1 MIKHSKFL
9 RGIIGPARM
18 LAVMALVLTPL
29 VCPMWQPGC
38 LAQDKPLDADIFRIQ
53 AEMHHN
59 LALHY
64 LEKGDVDK
72 AMAEARQI
80 IQPVIPP
87 LYEDAVCKSTM
98 IIAEELG
105 SMRRFNL
112 CQNLLDE
119 ALKAVTQVSSRIILL
134 KDKSRLYFLAGET
147 DKALD
152 AMKRAKDLEAQ
163 RK

>member
-1 MIKHSKFL
+1 MIEHAKFL
-9 RGIIGPARM
+9 RGITGPVRK
-18 LAVMALVLTPL
+18 LAILALVLIPL
-29 VCPMWQPGC
+29 VCSPWQPGC
-38 LAQDKPLDADIFRIQ
+38 FAQNKPIDPDVFRIQ
-53 AEMHHN
+53 AEMHHD
-59 LALHY
+59 LAIHY
-64 LEKGDVDK
+64 LEKGDVEK

-87 LYEDAVCKSTM
+87 QYEEAVCKSTM

-105 SMRRFNL
+105 AMRRFDL

-119 ALKAVTQVSSRIILL
+119 ALRAVTQVSPRILL
-134 KDKSRLYFLAGET
+134 LKHKSRLYYLAGET

-152 AMKRAKDLEAQ
+152 AMKRAKGLEAL

>member
-1 MIKHSKFL
+1 MTKHFTFL
-9 RGIIGPARM
+9 RGIISPARK
-18 LAVMALVLTPL
+18 LALLALVLTSLACSP
-29 VCPMWQPGC
+29 WQPGC
-38 LAQDKPLDADIFRIQ
+38 LAQNRPVDADVFRIQ
-53 AEMHHN
+53 AEMHHD

-64 LEKGDVDK
+64 LKRGDVDK
-72 AMAEARQI
+72 AMAEVRQI

-87 LYEDAVCKSTM
+87 QYEDAVCKSTM

-105 SMRRFNL
+105 SMRRFDL

-119 ALKAVTQVSSRIILL
+119 ALKSVAQVSSRVVLF

>member
-18 LAVMALVLTPL
+18 LAALALVLTPL
-29 VCPMWQPGC
+29 VCSPWLPGC
-38 LAQDKPLDADIFRIQ
+38 LAQEDEVFRIQ
-53 AEMHHN
+53 AEMHHD

-64 LEKGDVDK
+64 LKKGDVDK
-72 AMAEARQI
+72 AMAEVRHI
-80 IQPVIPP
+80 IRPGIP
-87 LYEDAVCKSTM
+87 LQYEDAVCKSTM

-105 SMRRFNL
+105 SMRRFDL
-112 CQNLLDE
+112 CHNLLDE
-119 ALKAVTQVSSRIILL
+119 ALKAMARVSSHIILL